1 MTVSQFVLAGMSDI
15 GLDGFVM
22 SSVENSDLIAR
33 IVRESGWWTF
43 ERPLPA
49 LFVRCAQKWPGLFV
63 DVGANTGFYS
73 LLHAAVEPEGRSIAF
88 EPFPP
93 AAAVLRENIAL
104 NLLDDRISLRPEAV
118 SESKGAS
125 DLFVPPPLHGLL
137 ESRSS
142 LERTFSEAHDAVLT
156 VETTSLDGIGDA
168 LDGLSILK
176 IDVEGHELAVL
187 KGARETIGRYR
198 PLIILGVLGPDHVAL
213 DAIRAGAGYRSVLLG
228 GDEVVVQDALTPDP
242 RGWNHILV
250 PEEKWAAFADLV
262 TSTGVRLSAS

>member
-1 MTVSQFVLAGMSDI
+1 MTVSRFVLAGMSDI

-33 IVRESGWWTF
+33 IVRENGWWTF

-73 LLHAAVEPEGRSIAF
+73 LLHAAVAPEGRSIAF

-118 SESKGAS
+118 SAAEGAAR
-125 DLFVPPPLHGLL
+125 LFVPPPLHGLL

-142 LERTFSEAHDAVLT
+142 LERSFSDTHDADLK
-156 VETTSLDGIGDA
+156 VEATSLDGLGDA
-168 LDGLSILK
+168 LAGLSILK

-187 KGARETIGRYR
+187 TGGRETIGKYR
-198 PLIILGVLGPDHVAL
+198 PLVIMGVLGQDHLAL
-213 DAIRAGAGYRSVLLG
+213 DAIRANAGYRSVLLG
-228 GDEVVVQDALTPDP
+228 GDEVITQAALAPDP

-250 PEEKWAAFADLV
+250 PEEKWGAFTSV
-262 TSTGVRLSAS
+262 VVSTGVRLSKS